1 MAPADTLQR
10 PTHTGSAQ
18 TGGAR
23 TDQVNADIAR
33 KDRDGKAVVG
43 FIAGLVGLLFGNP
56 VLGPLAIALGAM
68 SLHGGTSRRGRALL
82 AIGLGVADLVVFA
95 ALALHAAAEPGGFS
109 WHFA

>member
-10 PTHTGSAQ
+10 TVRTSS
-18 TGGAR
+18 AR
-23 TDQVNADIAR
+23 TDSARADATR

-43 FIAGLVGLLFGNP
+43 FIAGLVGLLVGNP
-56 VLGPLAIALGAM
+56 VLGPLAIVLGAM
-68 SLHGGTSRRGRALL
+68 SLRGGTSRRGRALL

-95 ALALHAAAEPGGFS
+95 ALALHAAAGPGGFS

>member
-10 PTHTGSAQ
+10 AAHTD
-18 TGGAR
+18 TAR
-23 TDQVNADIAR
+23 TDTDR

-56 VLGPLAIALGAM
+56 ILGPLAITLGAM
-68 SLHGGTSRRGRALL
+68 SLRGGTSRRGRALL
-82 AIGLGVADLVVFA
+82 AIGLGVADLAVFA
-95 ALALHAAAEPGGFS
+95 ALALHAAAGPGGFS